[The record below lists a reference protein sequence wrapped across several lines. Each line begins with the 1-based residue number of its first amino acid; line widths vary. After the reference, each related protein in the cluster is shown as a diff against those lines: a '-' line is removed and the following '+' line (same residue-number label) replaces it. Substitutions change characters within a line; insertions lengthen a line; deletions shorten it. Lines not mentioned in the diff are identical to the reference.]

1 MSRYDGQSWTYIT
14 NEALTETWT
23 YSAFVDRDGY
33 LWLATFEG
41 VIRYDP
47 RIKPGAGSSSAEPA
61 WTVFSRDDVGGTVS
75 AILQD
80 RDGHLWFGL
89 NGYYD
94 YYGGTVGHVGVSRY
108 DGHTWET
115 FSTEDGLSDNR
126 VIAILEDRDGNLWFG
141 TQEGVTVYDGMT
153 WKTLT
158 TRDGLAGNRIE
169 SICQDRQGDLW
180 FGTFG
185 SGVSRLTRSTPSR
198 QGSHRPSS
206 FRANSG
212 GSGQARKAL
221 SSGQAGSEQD
231 VWVTYTT
238 KDGLADNRVLSICQ
252 DREGHLWFGT
262 DGGVSRYSGYTFT
275 TFTTADGLPS
285 SRAYSALRDREAQLW
300 FTTAGGL
307 TRYDGLTFTTPNQH
321 DRSVA
326 APKLFQDRG
335 GDLWMTSMRQGLS
348 RYDGVTFTTYTDEDG
363 LGATGCR
370 GGSLIQQ
377 DRNGNLWFGT
387 YGGVSRYDGRNF
399 DTFTIEDGLP
409 ENSYQVQSILQ
420 DRRNT
425 LWIGTNAG
433 LSQYEPDPDPGQ
445 VAFTAVDALAGKEV
459 WMSFEDRDGN
469 LWFGTW
475 GDGVVR
481 YDGRDFT
488 MLGTEDGLAHNA
500 VLSIV
505 EDRRGHLW
513 FGTDGGLVSRFDG
526 QVFQTLTR
534 EDGLTGQAVRGMYA
548 DDNGDIWMMTLAGI
562 VRYREPDPYPPDVFV
577 DALVADRRYE
587 DPADVAISSEVTLT
601 AFEFH
606 GISLKTRPGAMVFR
620 YRLNGYDEDWRTTR
634 EQRIEYQDLPLGDYT
649 FEVEAVDRDLVYS
662 ETPALVALTVHIPY
676 GRMGLWSGLGVA
688 ILLIGW
694 QTARVVRRDRRLR
707 EGNQALSD
715 ANKELFQVNVDLES
729 VNVDLQREQVL
740 ERLRGQAQGMQ
751 SSEDIGPV
759 VEAVYGELTGLG
771 LPLMSTAFAISSETE
786 VEHWTTGEDGRAREP
801 YITQVG
807 SGGADGEVLREARRR
822 GDPYFHIHREGEE
835 TKDALRRAIERGNPR
850 WAGVPEERWPQK
862 SDTYGVFFDSGGV
875 FLLSETPIDEEFLML
890 IRRFGLVFEYAHSR
904 HKELRQKEAQN
915 RRLAVEASI
924 QRLRPKCS
932 RWTRRA
938 TLNASCPY

>member
-387 YGGVSRYDGRNF
+387 YGGVRA
-399 DTFTIEDGLP
+399 DTM
-409 ENSYQVQSILQ
+409 VA
-420 DRRNT
+420 T
-425 LWIGTNAG
+425 LT
-433 LSQYEPDPDPGQ
+433 LSPSKMVCPRTHIR
-445 VAFTAVDALAGKEV
+445 F
-459 WMSFEDRDGN
+459 
-469 LWFGTW
+469 
-475 GDGVVR
+475 
-481 YDGRDFT
+481 
-488 MLGTEDGLAHNA
+488 
-500 VLSIV
+500 
-505 EDRRGHLW
+505 
-513 FGTDGGLVSRFDG
+513 SRFSKTVETPSG
-526 QVFQTLTR
+526 S
-534 EDGLTGQAVRGMYA
+534 VR
-548 DDNGDIWMMTLAGI
+548 TLA
-562 VRYREPDPYPPDVFV
+562 
-577 DALVADRRYE
+577 
-587 DPADVAISSEVTLT
+587 
-601 AFEFH
+601 
-606 GISLKTRPGAMVFR
+606 
-620 YRLNGYDEDWRTTR
+620 
-634 EQRIEYQDLPLGDYT
+634 
-649 FEVEAVDRDLVYS
+649 
-662 ETPALVALTVHIPY
+662 
-676 GRMGLWSGLGVA
+676 
-688 ILLIGW
+688 
-694 QTARVVRRDRRLR
+694 
-707 EGNQALSD
+707 
-715 ANKELFQVNVDLES
+715 
-729 VNVDLQREQVL
+729 
-740 ERLRGQAQGMQ
+740 
-751 SSEDIGPV
+751 
-759 VEAVYGELTGLG
+759 
-771 LPLMSTAFAISSETE
+771 
-786 VEHWTTGEDGRAREP
+786 
-801 YITQVG
+801 
-807 SGGADGEVLREARRR
+807 
-822 GDPYFHIHREGEE
+822 
-835 TKDALRRAIERGNPR
+835 
-850 WAGVPEERWPQK
+850 
-862 SDTYGVFFDSGGV
+862 
-875 FLLSETPIDEEFLML
+875 
-890 IRRFGLVFEYAHSR
+890 
-904 HKELRQKEAQN
+904 
-915 RRLAVEASI
+915 
-924 QRLRPKCS
+924 
-932 RWTRRA
+932 
-938 TLNASCPY
+938 